1 MAPGVLREILLESRP
16 DEGRPR
22 VLVVE
27 DDDGVASMLAIC
39 LAAAGFEV
47 ARVTL
52 GAEALR
58 MLACEAVHAIILDLG
73 LPDGLGGSVL
83 EWLRRPSGQGAL
95 PYLVISALDQ
105 GEVKKRYG
113 PMGENFLPKPF
124 DPWVLVGRLE
134 EMLQG
139 AEPPLVEGESG

>member
-1 MAPGVLREILLESRP
+1 
-16 DEGRPR
+16 
-22 VLVVE
+22 
-27 DDDGVASMLAIC
+27 MLAIC
-39 LAAAGFEV
+39 LVAAGFEV

-58 MLACEAVHAIILDLG
+58 ILAREEVQATILDLG

-83 EWLRRPSGQGAL
+83 EWLRRPCEQGAP

-124 DPWVLVGRLE
+124 DPWVLIGKLE
-134 EMLQG
+134 GLLEGGQPSPM
-139 AEPPLVEGESG
+139 EGESSGPAPVKGE

>member
-1 MAPGVLREILLESRP
+1 MVQGVLRESLLEARP
-16 DEGRPR
+16 GKERPL
-22 VLVVE
+22 VLLVE

-39 LAAAGFEV
+39 LAVAGFDI

-58 MLACEAVHAIILDLG
+58 ILGRGAVQATILDLS

-83 EWLRRPSGQGAL
+83 EWLRRPSGQGAP

-113 PMGENFLPKPF
+113 PMGDNFLPKPF
-124 DPWVLVGRLE
+124 DPWALIGRLE
-134 EMLQG
+134 ELLEG
-139 AEPPLVEGESG
+139 AEPSPMEGESR

>member
-1 MAPGVLREILLESRP
+1 MALEVLRESLLESMSGQ
-16 DEGRPR
+16 ERPR
-22 VLVVE
+22 VLLVE
-27 DDDGVASMLAIC
+27 DDDSVASMLAIC

-47 ARVTL
+47 ARVSL

-58 MLACEAVHAIILDLG
+58 VLAREAVQAIILDLG

-83 EWLRRPSGQGAL
+83 DSLRRPSGKCTP

-113 PMGENFLPKPF
+113 PMEENFLPKPF

-139 AEPPLVEGESG
+139 AEPPPVEGESR